1 VLISSQVSPDF
12 KLARLRACL
21 PKLVMSSL
29 CDEVEQIAYL
39 RDRRDQRVADLK
51 RVLKAMKKANH
62 SQHDQLKGEL
72 LRDIVDR
79 LNQKLALIVLRIH
92 AKVKREMYLQFEM
105 YYVDYIARDYLTKS
119 IGQFKAYLGKTE
131 HKR

>member
-1 VLISSQVSPDF
+1 MQLQSSSQALRHQLLQVLISSQVSPDF

-29 CDEVEQIAYL
+29 LKDVEQVTYL
-39 RDRRDQRVADLK
+39 RERRDQRVGDLR
-51 RVLKAMKKANH
+51 RVLKAMKRASH

-79 LNQKLALIVLRIH
+79 LNQKLALIVLRIN
-92 AKVKREMYLQFEM
+92 ARVKREMYL
-105 YYVDYIARDYLTKS
+105 
-119 IGQFKAYLGKTE
+119 
-131 HKR
+131 

>member
-1 VLISSQVSPDF
+1 MQLQSSSQALRHQLLQVLISSQVSPDL

-29 CDEVEQIAYL
+29 LDEVEQVVYL
-39 RDRRDQRVADLK
+39 RERRDQRLTDLK
-51 RVLKAMKKANH
+51 RVLKAMKKVAH

-79 LNQKLALIVLRIH
+79 LNQKLALIVLRIN
-92 AKVKREMYLQFEM
+92 ARVKREMYL
-105 YYVDYIARDYLTKS
+105 
-119 IGQFKAYLGKTE
+119 
-131 HKR
+131 